1 MLKRIVLPVVEDKGL
16 VSRLADHFG
25 HAPYFLIVEV
35 DEEVKIISER
45 IICNSGEHFGGRGH
59 AHDSILEF
67 KPDYLIV
74 LGMGPRGLNAMKSAG
89 VEVLR
94 TDTDLAA
101 EALNAFKEGKL
112 EVLNESCAHSERCK
126 DKN

>member
-16 VSRLADHFG
+16 ASQLADHFG
-25 HAPYFLIVEV
+25 HAPYFLIVDV
-35 DEEVKIISER
+35 DEEGKIISER

-67 KPDYLIV
+67 KPDYLVV
-74 LGMGPRGLNAMKSAG
+74 LKMGPCGLNTMKSAG

-94 TDTDLAA
+94 TDTDRAA
-101 EALNAFKEGKL
+101 EAIDAFKKGKL
-112 EVLNESCAHSERCK
+112 KVLKEGCSRSERCR